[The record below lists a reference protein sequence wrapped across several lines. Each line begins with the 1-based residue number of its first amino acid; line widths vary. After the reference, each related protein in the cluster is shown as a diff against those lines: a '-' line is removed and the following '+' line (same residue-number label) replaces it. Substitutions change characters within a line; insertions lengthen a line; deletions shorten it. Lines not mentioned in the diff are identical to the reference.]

1 MSWRGWLLWRNGI
14 RRGEACT
21 VNEAAKKILSIS
33 NTLPFVFCLWHAATV
48 RDRYGYKSHGL
59 NDSHT
64 RKGQRDFNI
73 QKHWYIISATNP
85 CLLFKYFKY
94 S

>member
-33 NTLPFVFCLWHAATV
+33 NTLPFLFCL
-48 RDRYGYKSHGL
+48 
-59 NDSHT
+59 
-64 RKGQRDFNI
+64 
-73 QKHWYIISATNP
+73 
-85 CLLFKYFKY
+85 
-94 S
+94 